1 MSLRTDMADKRRVQE
16 YRELVRTAVCKVRT
30 GVSVCLQEIPA
41 APKGV
46 SDEAR
51 RWILAVETPS
61 LTVCSRAAPIS
72 FHRPVSRPN
81 RAARGFCPQQRASS
95 VCLKADSIREAVHC
109 RPASEFQ
116 QKGRRASSDQRIL
129 PDRLMASF
137 LSRTTGWLDSS
148 PQRSVNRGFQG
159 RHPTFQRAWRR
170 EALRRHRRRIERL
183 AQTWNQVYS

>member
-1 MSLRTDMADKRRVQE
+1 M
-16 YRELVRTAVCKVRT
+16 CKVRT
-30 GVSVCLQEIPA
+30 GVSVGFQEIPA
-41 APKGV
+41 ASKGV

-51 RWILAVETPS
+51 HWTLSVETPS
-61 LTVCSRAAPIS
+61 LTMWSRAAPIS

-81 RAARGFCPQQRASS
+81 RVARGFRPQETASS

-137 LSRTTGWLDSS
+137 LSRTT
-148 PQRSVNRGFQG
+148 R
-159 RHPTFQRAWRR
+159 
-170 EALRRHRRRIERL
+170 
-183 AQTWNQVYS
+183 